1 MFFSAKTTCKT
12 ILRFSP
18 CLDKETLKKQFHV
31 MLVQIHSPE
40 AFKLGLKSRWCEEFV
55 SYWPAK
61 PGAALAATIHGAS
74 SFLGHT
80 LASDK
85 SGVRVVKSSEGGFRV
100 NRAAL

>member
-1 MFFSAKTTCKT
+1 
-12 ILRFSP
+12 
-18 CLDKETLKKQFHV
+18 

-55 SYWPAK
+55 SYWSAK

-74 SFLGHT
+74 SLLGHT

-85 SGVRVVKSSEGGFRV
+85 SGVRVVKSSTDGVRG
-100 NRAAL
+100 NCTALKSRKK